1 MRVFWDININEKTAE
16 LKNEDILLKFIYD
29 LELMGDG
36 TCIIKKI
43 ATLEKSELDAK
54 AAAKIAKLLRILG
67 DEFKL
72 LHLTEKVEFLNETDD
87 NDVKM
92 YKIEDNIYVSQH
104 GEICLLTTTG
114 FEDTDYQTAI
124 TNIDENIPKNLIKSI
139 IYDSENIKYNGHII
153 NTLAETID
161 NIRYFEFDS
170 SDFENDDLDD
180 FEEQGLTKE
189 DGELLIN
196 DECNILKINDTKL
209 YIYDAHSSIS
219 SEEDIKAVELLEI
232 LEEVLYDDK
241 MEFLSW
247 KEVLENI

>member
-1 MRVFWDININEKTAE
+1 MRVYWSIDINNKIAE
-16 LKNEDILLKFIYD
+16 LKNEDILLKFKYD
-29 LELMGDG
+29 LELLESG
-36 TCIIKKI
+36 TFIIKKI
-43 ATLEKSELDAK
+43 ETIEESQLDAQ
-54 AAAKIAKLLRILG
+54 AAAKIPKLMRILG

-72 LHLTEKVEFLNETDD
+72 LHLVEKVEFLNETDA

-92 YKIEDNIYVSQH
+92 YKVEDNIYVSQN
-104 GEICLLTTTG
+104 GEICLLTATG
-114 FEDTDYQTAI
+114 FEDTNYQTAI
-124 TNIDENIPKNLIKSI
+124 INIDENIPKNLIKST
-139 IYDSENIKYNGHII
+139 IYDSESIRYDGHII

-180 FEEQGLTKE
+180 FKEQGLTLD
-189 DGELLIN
+189 DGELLLN

-232 LEEVLYDDK
+232 LEEVLYDNK
-241 MEFLSW
+241 MEFLTWS
-247 KEVLENI
+247 EVLENF

>member
-1 MRVFWDININEKTAE
+1 M
-16 LKNEDILLKFIYD
+16 
-29 LELMGDG
+29 
-36 TCIIKKI
+36 
-43 ATLEKSELDAK
+43 
-54 AAAKIAKLLRILG
+54 RILG

-92 YKIEDNIYVSQH
+92 YKIEDNIYVSRN
-104 GEICLLTTTG
+104 GEICLLTATG

-124 TNIDENIPKNLIKSI
+124 TNIDENISKNLIKST

-153 NTLAETID
+153 NTLTETID
-161 NIRYFEFDS
+161 NIKYLEFDS
-170 SDFENDDLDD
+170 FDFEDEDLDD

-209 YIYDAHSSIS
+209 YIYDNYSSFS
-219 SEEDIKAVELLEI
+219 NENNLQDIELLET
-232 LEEVLYDDK
+232 LEEVLYDNKMDFITWDELLDK
-241 MEFLSW
+241 
-247 KEVLENI
+247 I

>member
-1 MRVFWDININEKTAE
+1 MRVYWNIDINNKTAE
-16 LKNEDILLKFIYD
+16 LKNEDIILKFIYD
-29 LELMGDG
+29 LELENG
-36 TCIIKKI
+36 TFIIKKK
-43 ATLEKSELDAK
+43 ATLEESQLDSQ
-54 AAAKIAKLLRILG
+54 AAAKIPKLMRILG

-92 YKIEDNIYVSQH
+92 YKVEDNIYVSQY
-104 GEICLLTTTG
+104 GEICILNQFG

-124 TNIDENIPKNLIKSI
+124 TNIDENIPKNLVKST

-170 SDFENDDLDD
+170 EDFEPELDD

-209 YIYDAHSSIS
+209 YLYDNYSSLS

-247 KEVLENI
+247 KEVLEKI

>member
-1 MRVFWDININEKTAE
+1 MRVYWNIDINNKIAE

-29 LELMGDG
+29 LELMGAG
-36 TCIIKKI
+36 AFIIKKI
-43 ATLEKSELDAK
+43 ATLEESQLDSQ
-54 AAAKIAKLLRILG
+54 AAAKIPKLMRILG

-92 YKIEDNIYVSQH
+92 YKVEDNIYVSQN
-104 GEICLLTTTG
+104 GEICILNQFG

-124 TNIDENIPKNLIKSI
+124 TNIDENIPKNLIKST
-139 IYDSENIKYNGHII
+139 IYDSENIKHNGHII

-170 SDFENDDLDD
+170 EDFEPELDD

-196 DECNILKINDTKL
+196 DECNILKINDTKM

-219 SEEDIKAVELLEI
+219 SEEDIKAVELLET
-232 LEEVLYDDK
+232 LEEVLYENK

-247 KEVLENI
+247 KEFLDSI